1 MWNSERSPKDHQL
14 SSGPN
19 EDEDR
24 SKPNVIY
31 ATVNKERRPS
41 KSAVNGPQ
49 PNEDGKKKDA
59 PIYAEIVGDPASTP
73 NDTQGSD
80 GVMYANQPII
90 YSELQSA
97 DDPYATI
104 DNVW

>member
-1 MWNSERSPKDHQL
+1 MCSSERSPKDRQL
-14 SSGPN
+14 PSGPN
-19 EDEDR
+19 ADEDR
-24 SKPNVIY
+24 PKPNVIY
-31 ATVNKERRPS
+31 ATVNEQRRPS
-41 KSAVNGPQ
+41 KPTVNGPQ
-49 PNEDGKKKDA
+49 PKEDGEKKDA

-90 YSELQSA
+90 YSELQNA